1 MNCSVNWKACYDV
14 FRKGL
19 LSTIVRVI
27 LRLEDTYRKKGMSDF
42 VDFCFR
48 YRIKR
53 KKEKQNQKLGI
64 I

>member
-1 MNCSVNWKACYDV
+1 MNCCLCYDD

-48 YRIKR
+48 YRITR

>member
-1 MNCSVNWKACYDV
+1 MLIGKLVLRRLS
-14 FRKGL
+14 KGFAEHD
-19 LSTIVRVI
+19 
-27 LRLEDTYRKKGMSDF
+27 LRFEDTYRKKGMSDF

-48 YRIKR
+48 CRITR

>member
-1 MNCSVNWKACYDV
+1 MLRRLS
-14 FRKGL
+14 KGFAEHD
-19 LSTIVRVI
+19 
-27 LRLEDTYRKKGMSDF
+27 LRFEDTYRKKGMSDF

-48 YRIKR
+48 CRITR